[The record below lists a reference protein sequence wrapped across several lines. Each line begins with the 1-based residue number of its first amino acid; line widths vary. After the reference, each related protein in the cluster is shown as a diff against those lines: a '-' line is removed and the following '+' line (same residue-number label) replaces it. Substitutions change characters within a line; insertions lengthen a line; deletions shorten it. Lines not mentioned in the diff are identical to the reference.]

1 MAIGSS
7 PSLPTSG
14 IASLDDVGQE
24 RRAEAEGNQ
33 QAAPTPK
40 VCKPNFFFPI
50 LFYSLVS
57 NEDSVIARM
66 VIHSRIDCS
75 PILFY
80 YSFLTNS
87 HSRKSRLN
95 QKGRHKHFF
104 PFTRRLMAQ
113 LLICKYKSKIIWKFT
128 TDSIIDDLYAKKN
141 RKFDLNEHISF
152 S

>member
-1 MAIGSS
+1 MAIGNS

-14 IASLDDVGQE
+14 TASLDDVGQE

-40 VCKPNFFFPI
+40 VCKPNFFSPI
-50 LFYSLVS
+50 LFYSLVR
-57 NEDSVIARM
+57 NEDSVLARM

-95 QKGRHKHFF
+95 QKGRRKHFF
-104 PFTRRLMAQ
+104 PFTRRLMASTRARSFGSSRQ
-113 LLICKYKSKIIWKFT
+113 IQS
-128 TDSIIDDLYAKKN
+128 SIISMQRRTA
-141 RKFDLNEHISF
+141 KFDLNEHISF